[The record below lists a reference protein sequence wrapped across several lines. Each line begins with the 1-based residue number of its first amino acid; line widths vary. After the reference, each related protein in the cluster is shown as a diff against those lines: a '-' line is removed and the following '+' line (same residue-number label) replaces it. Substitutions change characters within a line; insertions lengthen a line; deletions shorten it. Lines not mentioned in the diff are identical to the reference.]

1 MLDILR
7 TAVDQ
12 GLQRFASGVNTSM
25 PGVVV
30 RMDYERMRADVQPAV
45 SRSFEDGSSE
55 DYSVILDVPVVM
67 PGSQNSLISI
77 PVQVGDNVTLM
88 FCQNDLDAWSIS
100 ATGQATPAPTL
111 RQFDMQDAIAIP
123 GLFTG
128 PRSPNNP
135 AGRKWPHDPKDL
147 VVSMNTGSGSECE
160 IRMTPGG
167 TITVNT
173 DYTVN
178 VNAQDVNV
186 TAKGDV
192 SVKAS
197 NVKVQAANTTITGN
211 VSISGILTLAGIN
224 MNTHKHIGVQP
235 GSGTSGAPV

>member
-1 MLDILR
+1 MFEATQVIAQQ
-7 TAVDQ
+7 AVD
-12 GLQRFASGVNTSM
+12 RFQSNLSTSM

-30 RMDYERMRADVQPAV
+30 RMDYERMRADVQPAI

-55 DYSVILDVPVVM
+55 DYATILDVPIMM

-77 PVQVGDNVTLM
+77 PVQVGDNVTLL
-88 FCQNDLDAWSIS
+88 FCQNDIDAWSIS

-111 RQFDMQDAIAIP
+111 RQFDMQDCIAIP
-123 GLFTG
+123 GLFTS
-128 PRSPNNP
+128 PRSLNNP
-135 AGRKWPHDPKDL
+135 AARKWPHNPKDL

-224 MNTHKHIGVQP
+224 MNTHKHIGVTP
-235 GSGTSGAPV
+235 GSGTSGTPV

>member
-1 MLDILR
+1 MFEATQIIAQQAID
-7 TAVDQ
+7 
-12 GLQRFASGVNTSM
+12 RFQSNLSTSM

-30 RMDYERMRADVQPAV
+30 RMDYERMRADVQPAIP
-45 SRSFEDGSSE
+45 RKFEDGSTE
-55 DYSVILDVPVVM
+55 EYSVILDVPVVM

-88 FCQNDLDAWSIS
+88 FCQSDIDSWSIS
-100 ATGQATPAPTL
+100 ATGQSTPAETL
-111 RQFDMQDAIAIP
+111 RTFDMQDAIAIP
-123 GLFTG
+123 GLYTS
-128 PRSPNNP
+128 PRSLNNP
-135 AGRKWPHDPKDL
+135 AARKWPHDPKDL

-186 TAKGDV
+186 TAKGNANV
-192 SVKAS
+192 TAQAV
-197 NVKVQAANTTITGN
+197 NVKAANTVITGN

-235 GSGTSGAPV
+235 GSGTTGTPV